1 MKRINRE
8 LADLFMKGMTGNDE
22 HPVEDKQL
30 PRRFFGNGRLAA
42 KAFNRSAN
50 RDIYW
55 KRTGEQRQTKSTSY
69 QLWYV
74 LNNGKQ

>member
-30 PRRFFGNGRLAA
+30 PRRFFGNGRLAT